1 MNFKA
6 KYKFKIQ
13 HDVKERE
20 MSSNQAIWI
29 ECRLCTDSLHDLG
42 KVSQLLLG
50 SLFFLSK
57 IKCSAR

>member
-6 KYKFKIQ
+6 EYKFEIQ

-29 ECRLCTDSLHDLG
+29 EFRLCTDSLHDLG
-42 KVSQLLLG
+42 KVT
-50 SLFFLSK
+50 
-57 IKCSAR
+57 

>member
-42 KVSQLLLG
+42 KVPTLPDPLCVRRG
-50 SLFFLSK
+50 G
-57 IKCSAR
+57 A